1 LTGRKFIA
9 PECGTAAGDEETA
22 MIRKIEELD
31 LRDKTVFLRVDFNV
45 PIDQGTITETHRIES
60 ALPTIRL
67 ILERARKVIIASHLG
82 RPDGKVVTKFS
93 LAPVREYLERAL
105 RQPVVMAPDC
115 IGADVEGLARD
126 PGHRILLLEN
136 LRFHKEEEKNDP
148 AFSRSLAALA
158 DVYVDD
164 AFGAAHRAHASIA
177 GMANF
182 FTQKGAGLLLQKELD
197 YLSRVLSKPDAP
209 FVTILGGAK
218 VSDKIGVIRN
228 LLPKVNALLIGG
240 GMAYTFLKAKGVD
253 IGNSLLESDKIAL
266 AEELMKAAADRGVSL
281 LLPVDHITGD
291 TDKKNPM
298 AGASQIPPDRIG
310 LDIGPK
316 TVARFIDEIR
326 RAKMVLWNGPVGLF
340 EVEPY
345 SQGSRALAQA
355 LAECHPRLV
364 SIIAGGDTVAAVM
377 AAGVA
382 DKITHLSTGGGATLE
397 FLEGRELPGIR
408 ALEVAA

>member
-1 LTGRKFIA
+1 
-9 PECGTAAGDEETA
+9 
-22 MIRKIEELD
+22 
-31 LRDKTVFLRVDFNV
+31 LRDKTIFLRVDFNV
-45 PIDQGTITETHRIES
+45 PIAQGKITETHRIES

-67 ILERARKVIIASHLG
+67 LLERARKVIIASHLG

-93 LAPVREYLERAL
+93 LAPVRDCLEHL
-105 RQPVVMAPDC
+105 LHQPVVMAPDC
-115 IGADVEGLARD
+115 VGADVEGLARD

-164 AFGAAHRAHASIA
+164 AFGASHRAHASIA

-228 LLPKVNALLIGG
+228 LLSKVNVLLIGG

-253 IGNSLLESDKIAL
+253 IGKSLLESDKITL
-266 AEELMKAAADRGVSL
+266 AEELMKEAADRGVSL
-281 LLPVDHITGD
+281 LLPVDHVTGD
-291 TDKKNPM
+291 AEKKNPM
-298 AGASQIPPDRIG
+298 AGALHIPPDRMG

-326 RAKMVLWNGPVGLF
+326 KAKMVLWNGPVGLF

-355 LAECHPRLV
+355 LAENHSRLI
-364 SIIAGGDTVAAVM
+364 SIIAGGDTVAAVT

-397 FLEGRELPGIR
+397 FLEGRELPGIK